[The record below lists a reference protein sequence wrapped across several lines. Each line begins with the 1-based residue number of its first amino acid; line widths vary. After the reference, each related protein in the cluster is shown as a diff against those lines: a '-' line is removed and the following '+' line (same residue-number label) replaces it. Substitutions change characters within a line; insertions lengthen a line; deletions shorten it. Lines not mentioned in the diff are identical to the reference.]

1 MKNYKIV
8 NVYSGYSEMSI
19 NRGIDEVVGNSLKEV
34 CIELLEEKKDSFIE
48 DKEEGEEVDLSY
60 FEEFVNV
67 WGVKDKLGS
76 IGDGEEGYD
85 LIIEEGNEW
94 YDKVDNYD
102 NWSEDEWNEW
112 VKFCSDGFEF
122 DEEGKI

>member
-1 MKNYKIV
+1 MNKKYKVV
-8 NVYSGYSEMSI
+8 NVYSGYGEMSI

-34 CIELLEEKKDSFIE
+34 CIELLEEKKDSSIE
-48 DKEEGEEVDLSY
+48 NDEDLSY
-60 FEEFVNV
+60 FEEFVNM
-67 WGVKDKLGS
+67 WFVKDKLGS

-102 NWSEDEWNEW
+102 NWSEEEWDKW
-112 VKFCSDGFEF
+112 VKFNDKFKWN
-122 DEEGKI
+122 EEGKI

>member
-8 NVYSGYSEMSI
+8 NVYSGYGEMSI

-48 DKEEGEEVDLSY
+48 DGEEDGEVDLSY

-67 WGVKDKLGS
+67 WGVKDKIGS
-76 IGDGEEGYD
+76 VGDGEEGYD

-102 NWSEDEWNEW
+102 NWSEEEWNEW
-112 VKFCSDGFEF
+112 VKFNIDGFEF

>member
-1 MKNYKIV
+1 MKNFKIV

-19 NRGIDEVVGNSLKEV
+19 NSGIDEVMGNSLKEV
-34 CIELLEEKKDSFIE
+34 CIELLEEKKDYSV
-48 DKEEGEEVDLSY
+48 EEGYLDY

-67 WGVKDKLGS
+67 WGVKGKLGT

-102 NWSEDEWNEW
+102 NWSEEEWNEW
-112 VKFCSDGFEF
+112 VKFNSDGLEF

>member
-48 DKEEGEEVDLSY
+48 DGEEDGEVDLSY

-76 IGDGEEGYD
+76 VGDGEEGYD

-102 NWSEDEWNEW
+102 NWSEEEWNEW
-112 VKFCSDGFEF
+112 VKFNSDGFEF

>member
-1 MKNYKIV
+1 MKNYEIV

-48 DKEEGEEVDLSY
+48 EGEEVDLSY

-67 WGVKDKLGS
+67 WGVKGKLGS
-76 IGDGEEGYD
+76 IGT
-85 LIIEEGNEW
+85 IRSRISSNT
-94 YDKVDNYD
+94 
-102 NWSEDEWNEW
+102 
-112 VKFCSDGFEF
+112 
-122 DEEGKI
+122 I